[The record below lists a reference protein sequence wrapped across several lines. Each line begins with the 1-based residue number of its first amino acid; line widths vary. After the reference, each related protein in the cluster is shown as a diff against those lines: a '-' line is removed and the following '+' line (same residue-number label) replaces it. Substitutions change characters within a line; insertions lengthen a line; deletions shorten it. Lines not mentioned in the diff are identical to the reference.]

1 MKQNKFPPGWDE
13 ERVRR
18 VLDHYEHQ
26 TEEQALAEDEAA
38 YELEEQSMMEI
49 PNALIPKVRNLIAQ
63 YQSQKQL

>member
-1 MKQNKFPPGWDE
+1 MKQNKFPPGWDK

-38 YELEEQSMMEI
+38 YEQEEQSMMEI
-49 PNALIPKVRNLIAQ
+49 PNELVPKVRNLIAQ